1 MTKDKDLDTQKID
14 KMEFKLT
21 KPQLREYLK
30 KRFNLDLSNGK
41 IEMVVSHWG
50 IPMEFDRL
58 MTPSMANSYL
68 NKYGP
73 FYYLQGER
81 NSYLGQE
88 QNGEWKFYDKR
99 EYLVPL
105 ETVYK
110 DVGIP
115 IYLGM
120 KPDELA
126 ELYEDEE

>member
-1 MTKDKDLDTQKID
+1 
-14 KMEFKLT
+14 MEFKLT
-21 KPQLREYLK
+21 KSQLREYLK

-41 IEMVVSHWG
+41 IEMVVSMWG
-50 IPMEFDRL
+50 IPKEFDRL
-58 MTPSMANSYL
+58 MTVSMANSYL

-88 QNGEWKFYDKR
+88 QDGEWKFYDKR

-105 ETVYK
+105 EKVYK

-115 IYLGM
+115 TYLSM

>member
-1 MTKDKDLDTQKID
+1 MTKDKDLDIQKID

-21 KPQLREYLK
+21 KSQLREYLK

-50 IPMEFDRL
+50 IPKEFERA
-58 MTPSMANSYL
+58 MTVSMANTYL

-73 FYYLQGER
+73 FYYLQGEK

-88 QNGEWKFYDKR
+88 QDGVWKFYDKR
-99 EYLVPL
+99 DYPVPL
-105 ETVYK
+105 DKVYR

-115 IYLGM
+115 TYLSM

-126 ELYEDEE
+126 ELYEDE